1 MKKNPKKKKRFI
13 SFFFKRLFMILIV
26 ACSLFCLTIYFGTQR
41 KMEEICRNENNKY
54 GTIGFLEDLNNADQK
69 NQTSLFLASNTNYDP
84 ATPAVESALVL
95 YNPKTGELITSDP
108 VAIAEIWH
116 DGKLR
121 PYQLNDPSL
130 IDILQDSAGYYFPGD
145 IRVYSIYIK
154 YDKFMPGEVYMQE
167 KRIFPLPISM
177 DESTKIQGKWVDLSP
192 ENTEGWTK
200 ICSDFSKESLSMYYR
215 HDDSVHYDSLESAIS
230 EWEKDD
236 SAHLWDIFTLG
247 PSNSPRSRDLIEQ
260 IRYQVPKIREDR
272 KEWYDGLKSKYE
284 TASIVDLEDNPYN
297 TTNKEEI
304 LEKINQTYIASL
316 RDLPKEVLHDDYNF
330 RDTNRSLYYQDGI
343 DLIPFR
349 GETWELYHFVCIN
362 PRLVCFEFPYPVAFV
377 IYGPFVLLALVIMAL
392 IWSVISYLIYS
403 KRFEITAYR
412 RNLTGALA
420 HDLKTPLAVI
430 YGNAENL
437 RTHTHPENSDEY
449 ADCIMENVQ
458 HIDNMITD
466 VLGLSQLEE
475 KIVPKMKENVDLSSL
490 FHEAFLRNETLMKQR
505 SLTLSESGKL
515 VLKGNSEMLTQ
526 LAENL
531 VANAIQ
537 HTSDGGRISV
547 TAEYRKLR
555 ISNPY
560 TGSLD
565 VKKICEPFQRGDA
578 ARGSHSGSGLGLS
591 IVKQIASL
599 HKIKLRITTKD
610 GIFTAELLK

>member
-41 KMEEICRNENNKY
+41 KMEEICNYNNYKF
-54 GTIGFLEDLNNADQK
+54 GTVSFSDDLNNADQK

-84 ATPAVESALVL
+84 KSPAVESALVL

-108 VAIAEIWH
+108 IAIAEVWH
-116 DGKLR
+116 DGKLH

-130 IDILQDSAGYYFPGD
+130 IDILQDSAGYYTTGD

-154 YDKFMPGEVYMQE
+154 DDKFMPGEVFMQE
-167 KRIFPLPISM
+167 KRIFPLLGSC

-200 ICSDFSKESLSMYYR
+200 ICSDFSKESLSMYFL
-215 HDDSVHYDSLESAIS
+215 HNDSIPNDSFESAIS
-230 EWEKDD
+230 EWKKDD
-236 SAHLWDIFTLG
+236 AAHLWKIVTLG

-260 IRYQVPKIREDR
+260 IRYQIPKIREDR
-272 KEWYDGLKSKYE
+272 KERYDGLKSEYE
-284 TASIVDLEDNPYN
+284 TTSIEDLGYNPYN
-297 TTNKEEI
+297 TTNREEI
-304 LEKINQTYIASL
+304 LKRINQQYIDSL
-316 RDLPKEVLHDDYNF
+316 RYLPREVLSYDYNF
-330 RDTNRSLYYQDGI
+330 RYTNRSLYYQDGI

-362 PRLVCFEFPYPVAFV
+362 PRLVCFEFPNPVLFV
-377 IYGPFVLLALVIMAL
+377 LYGPFVLLALVISTL

-412 RNLTGALA
+412 RNLTGTLA

-458 HIDNMITD
+458 HIDNMITN

-475 KIVPKMKENVDLSSL
+475 KIVPKMKEIVDLSSL

-515 VLKGNSEMLTQ
+515 MLKGNSEMLTQ

-547 TAEYRKLR
+547 TAERRKLR

>member
-13 SFFFKRLFMILIV
+13 SFFFKRLLIILIV
-26 ACSLFCLTIYFGTQR
+26 SCGLFCLVLYLGVQ
-41 KMEEICRNENNKY
+41 KY
-54 GTIGFLEDLNNADQK
+54 IKETSDSYYDEFRSISFLEDLNKSDQK
-69 NQTSLFLASNTNYDP
+69 NQTSLFLASNTNYNP
-84 ATPAVESALVL
+84 ASPAVESALVL
-95 YNPKTGELITSDP
+95 YNPKTGELITSAP
-108 VAIAEIWH
+108 IAIAEVWH

-121 PYQLNDPSL
+121 PYQLNDPAL

-154 YDKFMPGEVYMQE
+154 DDKFMPGEVYMQE
-167 KRIFPLPISM
+167 KRIFPLPKSF

-200 ICSDFSKESLSMYYR
+200 ICSDFSKESLSMYYL
-215 HDDSVHYDSLESAIS
+215 HDDSVPYDSFESAIP
-230 EWEKDD
+230 EWKKDD
-236 SAHLWDIFTLG
+236 ADHFGEIFTFG
-247 PSNSPRSRDLIEQ
+247 PSNSPHSRDLIEQ
-260 IRYQVPKIREDR
+260 IRYQEPLWRELQKKHFDDLK
-272 KEWYDGLKSKYE
+272 KEYE
-284 TASIVDLEDNPYN
+284 TANIEVLEDNPYN

-304 LEKINQTYIASL
+304 FEKIDQDFIESL
-316 RDLPKEVLHDDYNF
+316 RDLPRNVIHYDQNF
-330 RDTNRSLYYQDGI
+330 RDTYKSLYYSDGTVE
-343 DLIPFR
+343 IPFR
-349 GETWELYHFVCIN
+349 GETWTLYHFVCIN
-362 PRLVCFEFPYPVAFV
+362 PRLVYCEFPYPVMFI
-377 IYGPFVLLALVIMAL
+377 IYGPLVLIALVILAL

-403 KRFEITAYR
+403 KRYEIAAYR

-437 RTHTHPENSDEY
+437 RIHTHPENNDEY

-458 HIDNMITD
+458 HIDNMITN

-475 KIVPKMKENVDLSSL
+475 KKVPKMKDVVDLSSL
-490 FHEAFLRNETLMKQR
+490 FHESFLRNETLIKQR
-505 SLTLSESGKL
+505 GLTFSESGKFM
-515 VLKGNSEMLTQ
+515 LKGNTEMLTQ
-526 LAENL
+526 LTENL
-531 VANAIQ
+531 VVNAIQ
-537 HTSDGGRISV
+537 HTSDGGQIIII
-547 TAEYRKLR
+547 AERRKLR

-565 VKKICEPFQRGDA
+565 VKKICEPFQRGDV

-610 GIFTAELLK
+610 GIFIAELKK